1 MKLVSLVSLGF
12 LLVACSGGSGP
23 ASGGGGNT
31 GGGNAGGGNTG
42 GNTGG
47 GSTGGGK
54 TGGGSTSGGTT
65 ETPKGDFGK
74 TCTKNSDCSD
84 VCLFK
89 GSADY
94 GYCSK
99 SCESFTEC
107 PTFWMCEEVMNASG
121 KYCIQN

>member
-23 ASGGGGNT
+23 TDGTGGGKTGGGNT
-31 GGGNAGGGNTG
+31 GGGNTGGGNT
-42 GNTGG
+42 
-47 GSTGGGK
+47 GGK
-54 TGGGSTSGGTT
+54 TGGGSTSGGTM
-65 ETPKGDFGK
+65 EMPKGDFGK
-74 TCTKNSDCSD
+74 TCTKNGDRSD

-99 SCESFTEC
+99 SCESFTDC
-107 PTFWMCEEVMNASG
+107 PTFWNCEEVMNASG

>member
-23 ASGGGGNT
+23 TSGGGSGSGSGSGSGGGGGT
-31 GGGNAGGGNTG
+31 GGGT
-42 GNTGG
+42 
-47 GSTGGGK
+47 GGK
-54 TGGGSTSGGTT
+54 TGGGTM
-65 ETPKGDFGK
+65 ETPKSDFGK
-74 TCTKNSDCSD
+74 TCTKNGDCSD

-99 SCESFTEC
+99 PCESFTVC
-107 PTFWMCEEVMNASG
+107 PTFWKCEEVMNASG